1 MSRVVKSKLL
11 SMSFESMKDG
21 IILGMNTDEM
31 YMMPSLLNKWMV
43 SALFLSKV
51 EYDDADDTRSMAKQK
66 EVLNQDNG
74 CR

>member
-1 MSRVVKSKLL
+1 MKSKLL
-11 SMSFESMKDG
+11 FMSFESMKDG
-21 IILGMNTDEM
+21 TILGMNTDEM
-31 YMMPSLLNKWMV
+31 YMMPSLLGKWLV
-43 SALFLSKV
+43 GALFLSKV